1 MDKPIGFQ
9 LIYTPSIK
17 AQKSLNGLIA
27 IGYGANGMLTGNG
40 ENNGLF

>member
-9 LIYTPSIK
+9 LIYSFYK
-17 AQKSLNGLIA
+17 GSKSKWLNLA
-27 IGYGANGMLTGNG
+27 IGYGANGMLTGN

>member
-9 LIYTPSIK
+9 SIYTPSIK
-17 AQKSLNGLIA
+17 AQNKWLNLA